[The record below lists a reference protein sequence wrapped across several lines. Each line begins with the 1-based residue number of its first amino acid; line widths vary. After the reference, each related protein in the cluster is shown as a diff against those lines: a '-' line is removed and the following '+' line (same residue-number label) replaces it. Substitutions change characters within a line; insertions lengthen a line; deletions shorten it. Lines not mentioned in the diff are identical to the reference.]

1 MVRLSFQ
8 GGGSLQGERPL
19 QGAGWLTRQR
29 MIAYATILAIVEM
42 GLFAFCVA
50 GSHGLIVPLEHQP
63 STDFVS
69 FYAAGALADAGVPS
83 LAYDHAAHYAAE
95 QSAIGFETA
104 YNYFY
109 YPPVFLLICAPL
121 ALLSY
126 LPAFILFQ
134 MACACA
140 CFCSLRMIRRDL
152 PVCVLLAFPG
162 LWWAIGTGQN
172 ALLTAALFAAGTALL
187 RHRPWLSGLCFGA
200 LCYKPHF
207 GLLIPVALIAGG
219 HWRAIASAAM
229 SVLAL
234 TTLSVALFGIATWT
248 AFVTAISRSGDVY
261 AGHAIFMGGLT
272 SPYGALMATGVPPGA
287 AVAAQVV
294 ATLLTAGIVARVWRS
309 RVSYP
314 VRAAVLLA
322 ATPIAV
328 PLLMFYDLMLV
339 FVALLWLSRVPAAVT
354 SSWRVSLA
362 ILVFLA
368 PMLSGNLTTQSHWPV
383 AFVTAAMAFGLTLA
397 VAWRAP
403 ALAGSSRV
411 PAVTGAA

>member
-1 MVRLSFQ
+1 
-8 GGGSLQGERPL
+8 
-19 QGAGWLTRQR
+19 
-29 MIAYATILAIVEM
+29 
-42 GLFAFCVA
+42 
-50 GSHGLIVPLEHQP
+50 
-63 STDFVS
+63 
-69 FYAAGALADAGVPS
+69 
-83 LAYDHAAHYAAE
+83 
-95 QSAIGFETA
+95 
-104 YNYFY
+104 
-109 YPPVFLLICAPL
+109 
-121 ALLSY
+121 
-126 LPAFILFQ
+126 
-134 MACACA
+134 
-140 CFCSLRMIRRDL
+140 
-152 PVCVLLAFPG
+152 VLLAFPG

-187 RHRPWLSGLCFGA
+187 RHRPWLSGLCFAA

-248 AFVTAISRSGDVY
+248 AFLTAISHSGGVY

-272 SPYGALMATGVPPGA
+272 SPYGALMAAGVPPDA
-287 AVAAQVV
+287 AIAAQVV

-314 VRAAVLLA
+314 VQAAVLLA

-368 PMLSGNLTTQSHWPV
+368 PMPSGNLTTQSYWPV

-411 PAVTGAA
+411 RAITGAA